1 MAVEQGNKL
10 NSKKQGINPIRG
22 MRSMNI
28 GIVGF
33 GKMGSAIFRLLADK
47 PYNITVLAID
57 EAEAKNGETKW
68 LKGLKRALRRG
79 TITEDEF
86 QRKIESLIFTHQ
98 VADLASAELIIEAI
112 FEDYNKKVDI
122 LRKLE
127 SVVKKNTVLVTNT
140 SSISI
145 VRISKAL
152 KYKDRFCGLHFF
164 HPVMLINLVEIIRS
178 AGTPDK
184 LVKLLIDFC
193 KDIGRQAIVVNDPPG
208 STINLI
214 LLHYYL
220 EALYLLEEGQ
230 ALPSKID
237 SLAKKF
243 FYVGPCESLDV
254 IGIDFFLEALAGI
267 LDWFLDP
274 QKEHSKTINDV
285 REVYHMPDL
294 PEQLISEGRLGKKV
308 SKGIYIYEKDK
319 PLDDALEFYYNDIR
333 FGSSKDNQLRD
344 ELIENRLLYS
354 VFNGC
359 LYSLEKGLSTLKEL
373 DIGVKEVL
381 LMKDGPFTMM
391 QNIGRHNLKK
401 NFDSLAQNVG
411 KRFEHTSFDFLGD

>member
-1 MAVEQGNKL
+1 
-10 NSKKQGINPIRG
+10 
-22 MRSMNI
+22 MNI
-28 GIVGF
+28 GIIGF

-57 EAEAKNGETKW
+57 EAEARDGEAKW
-68 LKGLKRALRRG
+68 LKGLKRSLRRG

-86 QRKIESLIFTHQ
+86 QGRTESLKFTHQ
-98 VADLASAELIIEAI
+98 VEDLASTEIVIEAI
-112 FEDYNKKVDI
+112 FEDYNKKVAI
-122 LRKLE
+122 IRKLE

-145 VRISKAL
+145 ERISKAL

-178 AGTPDK
+178 PDTPDK
-184 LVKLLIDFC
+184 LINLLIDFC
-193 KDIGRQAIVVNDPPG
+193 KDIGRQAIVVRDPPG

-237 SLAKKF
+237 ALAKKF

-274 QKEHSKTINDV
+274 QKEHSKTITDV

-294 PEQLISEGRLGKKV
+294 PDQLISAGRLGKKV

-319 PLDDALEFYYNDIR
+319 PFDDVLEFYINAARYR
-333 FGSSKDNQLRD
+333 SSEDNQILD

-359 LYSLEKGLSTLKEL
+359 LYAIEKGLSTLKEV
-373 DIGVKEVL
+373 DIGVKEAL

-391 QNIGRHNLKK
+391 QRIGKHKLIEI
-401 NFDSLAQNVG
+401 FETLAQNVG
-411 KRFEHTSFDFLGD
+411 KRFRQNSFDFLED